1 MHAFQKDVYASQTS
15 ETSSY
20 INLWIWVRSKSRLN
34 ITNNVSKAHLNI
46 VRVPTRIQA
55 KNYNMVKLFRN
66 NVKSDELINHMYF
79 PKQHL
84 TMVNFLPRLK
94 DSGAILQTDAE
105 KNYGGISKENE
116 NKSKLIYTI
125 RKRLFHVQ

>member
-1 MHAFQKDVYASQTS
+1 
-15 ETSSY
+15 
-20 INLWIWVRSKSRLN
+20 
-34 ITNNVSKAHLNI
+34 
-46 VRVPTRIQA
+46 
-55 KNYNMVKLFRN
+55 
-66 NVKSDELINHMYF
+66 
-79 PKQHL
+79 
-84 TMVNFLPRLK
+84 MVNFLPRLK